1 MQEPQT
7 TKTMNKTY
15 FTLLFSC
22 LVAFGSAIAQPAD
35 DLLNS
40 LADEPTSVPVGPA
53 FKATRIIQGHSVQ
66 MVTKK
71 HLDFVIQH
79 RFGAL
84 NSGAYN
90 FYGLDVAT
98 IRLGFDYGLTDN
110 LNIGIGRSSFQK
122 TLDGYLKWRFLRQT
136 KDNKIPVSMVV
147 FGSSTIKTL
156 TPSATIADNYQ
167 FSDRMVHTAQIL
179 IARKFSDRLSIQLTP
194 SVVHHNLVADNT
206 FTHTQLAC
214 GIGGRIKLNR
224 SVSFNAEWFP
234 QLPST
239 QNPNSTNTLSLGFDI
254 ETGGHVFQLHF
265 TNSQSMVEKGFIT
278 QTAGKWDKGD
288 IFYGF
293 NIARTFSF
301 DR

>member
-1 MQEPQT
+1 M
-7 TKTMNKTY
+7 KKKNLA
-15 FTLLFSC
+15 FLFGC
-22 LVAFGSAIAQPAD
+22 LFAFSSAIAQPAD
-35 DLLNS
+35 DLLNL

-71 HLDFVIQH
+71 HLDFLIQH
-79 RFGAL
+79 RFGAI
-84 NSGAYN
+84 NTGAYN

-98 IRLGFDYGLTDN
+98 IRLGFDYGITDN

-136 KDNKIPVSMVV
+136 KDNKMPVSVVV

-156 TPSATIADNYQ
+156 TPSSNIADKYQ
-167 FSDRMVHTAQIL
+167 FSDRMVHTAQLL
-179 IARKFSDRLSIQLTP
+179 IARKFSDRLSIQVTP

-206 FTHTQLAC
+206 LNHTQLAC

-301 DR
+301 DK

>member
-1 MQEPQT
+1 MI
-7 TKTMNKTY
+7 NRY
-15 FTLLFSC
+15 LSI
-22 LVAFGSAIAQPAD
+22 AFGCLLTLGTAIAQPAN
-35 DLLNS
+35 DLLNE
-40 LADEPTSVPVGPA
+40 LADEPVSVPVGPA

-71 HLDFVIQH
+71 HLDFMIQH

-110 LNIGIGRSSFQK
+110 LNIGVGRSSFQK
-122 TLDGYLKWRFLRQT
+122 TLDGYVKWRFLRQT
-136 KDNKIPVSMVV
+136 KDNKMPVSVV
-147 FGSSTIKTL
+147 AFASTTVKTL
-156 TPSATIADNYQ
+156 TPSSNIKDNYQ
-167 FSDRMVHTAQIL
+167 FSDRMVHAAQLI
-179 IARKFSDRLSIQLTP
+179 IARKFSERLSLQLTP
-194 SVVHHNLVADNT
+194 SVIHNNLVADNS

-224 SVSFNAEWFP
+224 SISFNAEWFP
-234 QLPST
+234 QLPDSK
-239 QNPNSTNTLSLGFDI
+239 NPGSINTLSLGFDI

-265 TNSQSMVEKGFIT
+265 TNSQSMIEKGFIT

-293 NIARTFSF
+293 NISRTFSF
-301 DR
+301 D

>member
-1 MQEPQT
+1 MI
-7 TKTMNKTY
+7 NRY
-15 FTLLFSC
+15 LSLAFGCLFTLGY
-22 LVAFGSAIAQPAD
+22 AFAQPAS
-35 DLLNS
+35 DLLNE
-40 LADEPTSVPVGPA
+40 LGDEPNVPVYAGPA
-53 FKATRIIQGHSVQ
+53 SKGTRLIQGHSVQ

-71 HLDFVIQH
+71 HLDFMIQH

-110 LNIGIGRSSFQK
+110 LNIGVGRSSFQK
-122 TLDGYLKWRFLRQT
+122 TLDGYVKWRFLRQT
-136 KDNKIPVSMVV
+136 KDNKMPVSVV
-147 FGSSTIKTL
+147 AFASTTVKTL
-156 TPSATIADNYQ
+156 TPSSNIKDNYQ
-167 FSDRMVHTAQIL
+167 FSDRMVHAAQLI
-179 IARKFSDRLSIQLTP
+179 IARKFSERLSLQLTP
-194 SVVHHNLVADNT
+194 SVIHNNLVADNS

-224 SVSFNAEWFP
+224 SISFNAEWFP
-234 QLPST
+234 QLLDSK
-239 QNPNSTNTLSLGFDI
+239 NPGSINTLSLGFDI

-265 TNSQSMVEKGFIT
+265 TNSQSMIEKGFIT

-293 NIARTFSF
+293 NISRTFSF
-301 DR
+301 D